1 MRLDHVGIEVR
12 DLFTEELFYRTAL
25 GFVPRYRYVSRNTPG
40 LRTVFLERDGLALEL
55 LERPREAE
63 FLERRADAP
72 GHLALAVP
80 DVDAEYARL
89 SALAFPGARLK
100 PPRDTGD
107 GYRELELTDP
117 EGNVVELSA
126 RIRAEPRSPVRA
138 VIFDVDGILLDS
150 EENYYLADARLLE
163 RYGIPF
169 TREDKRR
176 YVGGGNLDMMVDL
189 RRRFALPE
197 TAEELVARK
206 NALYLELARGR
217 TEVYP
222 KMRRL
227 LDRVRARGV
236 PVAAASG
243 SSPAVLRTLLEATGL
258 ASDLPVAVSAEDVRR
273 GKPAP
278 DVFEEAARRLGVPPH
293 ECVAVEDSHHG
304 VEAAKRAFM
313 ACIAVPYF
321 TDRPLDP
328 RFAMADLLFEG
339 GMERFDE
346 ERAFAWIE
354 ARLGT

>member
-25 GFVPRYRYVSRNTPG
+25 GFAVRYRYVSANTPG

-55 LERPREAE
+55 LERPRGED
-63 FLERRADAP
+63 FLERRARAP
-72 GHLALAVP
+72 GHLALEVP
-80 DVDAEYARL
+80 DVDAEHARL
-89 SALAFPGARLK
+89 AALRFPGVVLR

-107 GYRELELTDP
+107 GYRELELADP
-117 EGNVVELSA
+117 EGNTIELSTRVREA
-126 RIRAEPRSPVRA
+126 PRIPVRA
-138 VIFDVDGILLDS
+138 VVFDVDGTLLDS

-163 RYGIPF
+163 RYGIAF
-169 TREDKRR
+169 GRADKRR
-176 YVGGGNLDMMVDL
+176 YVGSGNHDMMVDL

-206 NALYLELARGR
+206 NALYLDLARER

-227 LDRVRARGV
+227 LDRLRARGV

-243 SSPAVLRTLLEATGL
+243 SSPDVLRTLLQATGL
-258 ASDLPVAVSAEDVRR
+258 SRDLPVAVSAEEVGR

-278 DVFEEAARRLGVPPH
+278 DVFEEAARRLGIPPQ

-304 VEAAKRAFM
+304 VEAAARAFM
-313 ACIAVPYF
+313 RCIAVPYF
-321 TDRPLDP
+321 PDPPLDP
-328 RFAMADLLFEG
+328 RFALADLLFEG
-339 GMERFDE
+339 GMEAFDE
-346 ERAFAWIE
+346 GRAFAWIE
-354 ARLGT
+354 ARLGG